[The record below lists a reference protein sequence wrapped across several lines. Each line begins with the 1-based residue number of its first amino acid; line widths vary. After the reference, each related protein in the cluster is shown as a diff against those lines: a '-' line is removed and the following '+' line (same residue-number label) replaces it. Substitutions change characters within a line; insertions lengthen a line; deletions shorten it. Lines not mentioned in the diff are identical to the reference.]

1 MQLLPLIL
9 LLRNHSAAPAKSQ
22 AQEGLLSP
30 SFAAILKS
38 ERCLEGVRYEID
50 FGFSVTSYHQGI
62 P

>member
-38 ERCLEGVRYEID
+38 ERCLKDTNELQ
-50 FGFSVTSYHQGI
+50 H
-62 P
+62 